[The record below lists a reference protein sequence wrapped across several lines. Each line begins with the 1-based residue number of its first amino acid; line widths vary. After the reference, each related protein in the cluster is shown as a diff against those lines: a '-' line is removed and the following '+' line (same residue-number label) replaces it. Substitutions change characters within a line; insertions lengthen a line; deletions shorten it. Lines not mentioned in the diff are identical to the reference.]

1 MWSRYVSVM
10 PLKPRNTQ
18 TVGNALVKFLNEVGR
33 VEKMEL
39 AGDIEPVLVAGMRF
53 CQRTGQTLGMET
65 ILTWNRTYEKTRTSV
80 AERFVQTVRG
90 LQSFIWNLQFRQQ
103 SLQGIQ

>member
-1 MWSRYVSVM
+1 M

-65 ILTWNRTYEKTRTSV
+65 IFDLE
-80 AERFVQTVRG
+80 Q
-90 LQSFIWNLQFRQQ
+90 NLSEDQDKCC
-103 SLQGIQ
+103 